1 MIKTAG
7 SAGVLQIPFFV
18 TGKEYTVKAV
28 GITAEY
34 NPLHNGHVYH
44 IARAKELAGCDAA
57 VVALSGDF
65 VQRGAPAVMDKWTRA
80 EHALRCGAD
89 LVIEIPALYC
99 LGNAGQYAAAGV
111 KLLES
116 AGVDCISFG
125 SESGDAEALA
135 GAARFI
141 KEHRPEM
148 DALITAYSRE
158 GMSYPAARAKAF
170 EELGGGCEGLAVL
183 SSPNDI
189 LAAEYIMAMDKAVP
203 VPVKR
208 EGAGYNNTEGDG
220 HRFMSATGIRD
231 LLCARGDIAGNRIR
245 EKINDYMPECV
256 MSDVPSADEIAE
268 RERRLFD
275 LVRYAVMTTPAEV
288 IDDCPSGGEGLGN
301 LLRAEAGKADDLD
314 DLILRTKS
322 RRYTYTRIS
331 RLCMQV
337 LLGIRRSEFPA
348 ADGPGYIR
356 VLGFNETGRSLLSGI
371 KKEQSA
377 EAHNETADNGGTLPV
392 ITNINKE
399 KSLISGDAEKMLQLD
414 VHAADIYN
422 LITGGSV
429 YDSSDH
435 RQPVRIL

>member
-1 MIKTAG
+1 
-7 SAGVLQIPFFV
+7 
-18 TGKEYTVKAV
+18 VKVV

-34 NPLHNGHVYH
+34 NPLHNGHIYH
-44 IARAKELAGCDAA
+44 ISRAKELSGCDAA
-57 VVALSGDF
+57 VVAMSGDF

-89 LVIEIPALYC
+89 LVIEIPALHC

-111 KLLES
+111 RLLEA
-116 AGVDCISFG
+116 AGVSCISFG
-125 SESGDAEALA
+125 SETGDAEALISTA
-135 GAARFI
+135 GFL
-141 KEHRPEM
+141 KEHGSEIE
-148 DALITAYSRE
+148 DLISVYARR
-158 GMSYPAARAKAF
+158 GLSYPAARVKAY
-170 EELGGGCEGLAVL
+170 EELGGSREGISILRN
-183 SSPNDI
+183 PNDT
-189 LAAEYIMAMDKAVP
+189 LAAEYIMSMEKAQP

-208 EGAGYNNTEGDG
+208 EGAGYNDTEGAG

-231 LLCARGDIAGNRIR
+231 LMSIGGEGPESIAAAKTA
-245 EKINDYMPECV
+245 EYVPACVLNDLPDAET
-256 MSDVPSADEIAE
+256 IAE
-268 RERRLFD
+268 REKRLFD
-275 LVRYAVMTTPAEV
+275 LVRYAVMTTPAEL

-377 EAHNETADNGGTLPV
+377 ASHSETADNGGTLPV